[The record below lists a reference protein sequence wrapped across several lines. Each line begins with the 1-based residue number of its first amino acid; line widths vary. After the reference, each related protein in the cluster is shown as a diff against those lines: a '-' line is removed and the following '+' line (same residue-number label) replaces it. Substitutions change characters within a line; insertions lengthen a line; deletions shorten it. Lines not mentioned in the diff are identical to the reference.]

1 MVKNMNQIFTY
12 IKVLIRCMQNLYLYI
27 LEEEEECMVTLKVC
41 STMAAEAIEETTKRR
56 RAQTRETL
64 TPSIS
69 RDRKMR

>member
-1 MVKNMNQIFTY
+1 
-12 IKVLIRCMQNLYLYI
+12 
-27 LEEEEECMVTLKVC
+27 MVTLKVC

-69 RDRKMR
+69 RDRKMRWSELQRTRNVLWRFWSKDEIKLGQFIERKW

>member
-1 MVKNMNQIFTY
+1 
-12 IKVLIRCMQNLYLYI
+12 MQNLYLYI

-56 RAQTRETL
+56 RAQARETL

>member
-1 MVKNMNQIFTY
+1 
-12 IKVLIRCMQNLYLYI
+12 MQNLYLYI

-69 RDRKMR
+69 RDRKIR